1 MENQFNSNFFGEEDK
16 IDIKQ
21 IVRQYLSH
29 WPWFVI
35 AVVVSLL
42 SAYFY
47 LRYAPRIFETYSKVK
62 ILDESEGLE
71 LPTSAFVF
79 KRSNINL
86 ENEIEIMSS
95 FLIMERVVRELNLN
109 TVFYEEGTIQTT
121 QIESLPLDYN
131 QAIKADSIS
140 RTMSYKLVITDKG
153 FDITNL
159 DTDKTFDFKGHS
171 TYTQNHTL
179 PFNLKLNDQIPL
191 SDIVDTAYNIV
202 FTTVK
207 EATLSLKSRIVVEA
221 IGDQSDILKLSIK
234 GESKELSEN
243 ILNTLVDVFDKDGI
257 KDRQLV
263 SERTV
268 DFIDAR
274 FKFLAKELDSIEI
287 NRQGF
292 KQDNNIVD
300 IQTDVQ
306 IGLEQRTKSEEEVFA
321 LENQLE
327 LSNLLINS
335 LKSDTES
342 DLLPANI
349 GIENVSINALISEYN
364 TAVINRDKLVSSG
377 GNNNPM
383 VQLAVSEVQN
393 LKSNIDRSLK
403 TYSEQVKVSLNQL
416 KTKNRRLV
424 GRVSQI
430 PEQERLFKAID
441 RQQKIKESLYLLLL
455 QKREEAAINLAI
467 TEPSIKEV
475 ERALSGVEPISP
487 KPTIVYAGALL
498 AGLLIPFGVLYLMF
512 MLDTK
517 LHTREDIEN
526 VAAQIPVLAEIPEI
540 KKGMDTVFSDPNAT
554 SILAES
560 FRILA
565 ANADYMLPKAKG
577 SGGQVIFCTSAIK
590 GEGKTFT
597 SLNLSLALS
606 SLNKKV
612 LLIGADM
619 RNPQIHAYV
628 GSSKND
634 LGLSSYLNDSDTDW
648 KVLLKQGFENHPSHS
663 ILISGAIP
671 PNPAHLLTN
680 GRFEQ
685 LLEQAKTVFDYII
698 VDTAP
703 TILVT
708 DTFLISKYA
717 DLTLFLTKANYTDKK
732 LLNFSKEL
740 QASGKLKNM
749 GYVINSVGAGKSYS
763 YGYGYGYNYGYNYGY
778 GNGDNS

>member
-16 IDIKQ
+16 IDIKHA
-21 IVRQYLSH
+21 IRQYLSH
-29 WPWFVI
+29 WPWFVV

-42 SAYFY
+42 SAYIY

-79 KRSNINL
+79 KRTNINL
-86 ENEIEIMSS
+86 ENEIEIISS

-109 TVFYEEGTIQTT
+109 TVFYEQGTIQTT
-121 QIESLPLDYN
+121 QIDKLPLDFR
-131 QAIKADSIS
+131 QIIHPDSIS
-140 RTMSYKLVITDKG
+140 GTLSYNLVLTDKG
-153 FDITNL
+153 FQIKDL
-159 DTDKTFDFKGHS
+159 DTDKVFSFNGHS
-171 TYTQNHTL
+171 TYTQNHKL
-179 PFNLKLNDQIPL
+179 PFNIKLNDQIPL

-234 GESKELSEN
+234 GESKELSEE
-243 ILNTLVDVFDKDGI
+243 ILNTLTDVFNLDGI

-263 SERTV
+263 SERTI

-287 NRQGF
+287 DRQGF

-300 IQTDVQ
+300 IQTDAEL
-306 IGLEQRTKSEEEVFA
+306 GLQQRTKSEEDVFA

-327 LSNLLINS
+327 LSNLLKNS
-335 LKSDTES
+335 LTSNSES

-349 GIENVSINALISEYN
+349 GIENVSVNALISDYN
-364 TAVINRDKLVSSG
+364 TAVINRDKLISSG
-377 GNNNPM
+377 GKNNPM
-383 VQLAVSEVQN
+383 VQLAINEVQS
-393 LKSNIDRSLK
+393 LKSNINSSLSA
-403 TYSEQVKVSLNQL
+403 YSTQVKATLSQL
-416 KTKNRRLV
+416 KSKNRRLA

-475 ERALSGVEPISP
+475 ERALSSIQPISP
-487 KPTIVYAGALL
+487 KPNIVYAGALL
-498 AGLLIPFGVLYLMF
+498 VGLLIPFGVLYLIF

-517 LHTREDIEN
+517 LHSKED
-526 VAAQIPVLAEIPEI
+526 VAEVTSKIPVIGEIPDLR
-540 KKGMDTVFSDPNAT
+540 KKKDIIFNDPNDR
-554 SILAES
+554 SPLAES
-560 FRILA
+560 FRILS
-565 ANADYMLPKAKG
+565 ANVDYILPIKEEGKG
-577 SGGQVIFCTSAIK
+577 RIIYCTSTIK
-590 GEGKTFT
+590 GEGKTYV
-597 SLNLSLALS
+597 SLNLSLSLS
-606 SLNKKV
+606 SINKKV
-612 LLIGADM
+612 LLIGADL
-619 RNPQIHAYV
+619 RNPQIHTHI
-628 GSSKND
+628 SEDKQKP
-634 LGLSSYLNDSDTDW
+634 GLSNYLHDVDYDW
-648 KVLLKQGFENHPSHS
+648 KDALIEGFEKHPNHHI
-663 ILISGAIP
+663 ILSGSIP

-680 GRFEQ
+680 GRFKKLIDE
-685 LLEQAKTVFDYII
+685 AKEVYDYVV

-708 DTFLISKYA
+708 DTMLISQLA
-717 DLTLFLTKANYTDKK
+717 DATIYIARANYTEKN
-732 LLNFSKEL
+732 LLKFSKEL
-740 QASGKLKNM
+740 SESGKLKNM
-749 GYVINSVGAGKSYS
+749 AYVINSVGASKSK
-763 YGYGYGYNYGYNYGY
+763 GYGYNYGYNYGY
-778 GNGDNS
+778 GNGSAK

>member
-1 MENQFNSNFFGEEDK
+1 MENQFNSSFFGEEDK
-16 IDIKQ
+16 IDVKQ
-21 IVRQYLSH
+21 IIRQYLSH

-35 AVVVSLL
+35 AVVVALL
-42 SAYFY
+42 SAYIY
-47 LRYAPRIFETYSKVK
+47 LRYAPRIFETHSKIKV
-62 ILDESEGLE
+62 LDESEGLE

-79 KRSNINL
+79 KRTNINL
-86 ENEIEIMSS
+86 ENEIEIISS

-109 TVFYEEGTIQTT
+109 TVFYEEGTIQTK
-121 QIESLPLDYN
+121 QIEALPLDFN
-131 QAIKADSIS
+131 QIILPDSLS
-140 RTMSYKLVITDKG
+140 QTLAYKVLVTDKG
-153 FDITNL
+153 FQVTNL
-159 DTDKTFDFKGHS
+159 DTDKVINFNEHT
-171 TYTQNHTL
+171 TYTTDHKL
-179 PFNLKLNDQIPL
+179 PFNLSLKDQMPF

-243 ILNTLVDVFDKDGI
+243 ILNTLTTVFDDDGI

-263 SERTV
+263 SERTI

-274 FKFLAKELDSIEI
+274 FEFLAGELDSIEI
-287 NRQGF
+287 DRQGF
-292 KQDNNIVD
+292 KEDNNIVD
-300 IQTDVQ
+300 IQTDAQ
-306 IGLEQRTKSEEEVFA
+306 IGIEQRTKSEEEVFA

-335 LKSDTES
+335 LQSDAES

-349 GIENVSINALISEYN
+349 GIENVSINTLISEYN

-377 GNNNPM
+377 GENNPM

-403 TYSEQVKVSLNQL
+403 TYSTQVKASLNQL
-416 KTKNRRLV
+416 KTKNRRLA

-467 TEPSIKEV
+467 TEPSIKVV
-475 ERALSGVEPISP
+475 ENALSGVKPISP
-487 KPTIVYAGALL
+487 KSTIVYAGALL
-498 AGLLIPFGVLYLMF
+498 AGLLIPFGVLYLIF

-517 LHTREDIEN
+517 LHSKEDI
-526 VAAQIPVLAEIPEI
+526 VDLTSKIPVIGEIPDL
-540 KKGMDTVFSDPNAT
+540 KKKKDLIFNDPNDR
-554 SILAES
+554 SPLAES
-560 FRILA
+560 FRILSS
-565 ANADYMLPKAKG
+565 NVDYILPVKDGEKG
-577 SGGQVIFCTSAIK
+577 KVIYCTSTIK
-590 GEGKTFT
+590 GEGKTYV

-606 SLNKKV
+606 SINKKV
-612 LLIGADM
+612 LLIGADL
-619 RNPQIHAYV
+619 RNPQIHTHI
-628 GSSKND
+628 SEDKQKP
-634 LGLSSYLNDSDTDW
+634 GLSNYLHDVDYNW
-648 KVLLKQGFENHPSHS
+648 KDA
-663 ILISGAIP
+663 LISGFEKHPNHRIILSGSIP

-680 GRFEQ
+680 GRFKKLIE
-685 LLEQAKTVFDYII
+685 EAREEFDYVV

-708 DTFLISKYA
+708 DTMLISQLA
-717 DLTLFLTKANYTDKK
+717 DATIYIARANYTEKN
-732 LLNFSKEL
+732 LLKFSKEL
-740 QASGKLKNM
+740 SESGKLKNM
-749 GYVINSVGAGKSYS
+749 AYVINSVGANKSQ
-763 YGYGYGYNYGYNYGY
+763 GYGYNYGYGYGY
-778 GNGDNS
+778 GSGDNT